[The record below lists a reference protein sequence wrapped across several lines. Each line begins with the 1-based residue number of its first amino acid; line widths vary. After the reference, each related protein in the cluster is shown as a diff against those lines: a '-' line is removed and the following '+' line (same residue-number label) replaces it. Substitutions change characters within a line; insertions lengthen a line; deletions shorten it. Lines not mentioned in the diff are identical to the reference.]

1 MAGEESRG
9 EVGDTVLIPTP
20 LFWSCAGKTVSPTLP
35 YSVAGFGVNVVDQ
48 PIVHDGNFTT
58 STSPA
63 TAMEVAFSLLA
74 ELTGE
79 KAAEQIRHMMG
90 FNQERA

>member
-1 MAGEESRG
+1 M
-9 EVGDTVLIPTP
+9 
-20 LFWSCAGKTVSPTLP
+20 SPTLP

-63 TAMEVAFSLLA
+63 TAMEVAFSLLGA
-74 ELTGE
+74 LTGE
-79 KAAEQIRHMMG
+79 QNVEQIRHMMG
-90 FNQERA
+90 FRDDRA